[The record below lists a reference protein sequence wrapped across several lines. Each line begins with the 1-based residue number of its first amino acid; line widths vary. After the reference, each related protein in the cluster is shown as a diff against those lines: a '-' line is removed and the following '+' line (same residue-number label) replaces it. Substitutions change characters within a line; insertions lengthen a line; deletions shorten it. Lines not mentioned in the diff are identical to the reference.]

1 MMFMHFCRASVYASL
16 FVLAACGGAEV
27 SNPPDEAGTN
37 EDHHATPSDDASGL
51 GAKDASGPSEANQAV
66 PDVATPPEASPV
78 GDCVPLCEAKAASC
92 GAPSGESTM
101 DCETICGKSPTPSQ
115 ISCLESSTCESLAAA
130 FEKTGTA
137 CGVGVTD
144 GG

>member
-1 MMFMHFCRASVYASL
+1 MMLMHFCRTSVYA
-16 FVLAACGGAEV
+16 FVFTLAACGGVEI
-27 SNPPDEAGTN
+27 SNHPDEAGTK
-37 EDHHATPSDDASGL
+37 EDHQAAPSDGASGP
-51 GAKDASGPSEANQAV
+51 GAKDASGPSEANRAV
-66 PDVATPPEASPV
+66 PDAALPEASPS
-78 GDCVPLCEAKAASC
+78 DCMSLCEAKAASC

-130 FEKTGTA
+130 FENTGTA